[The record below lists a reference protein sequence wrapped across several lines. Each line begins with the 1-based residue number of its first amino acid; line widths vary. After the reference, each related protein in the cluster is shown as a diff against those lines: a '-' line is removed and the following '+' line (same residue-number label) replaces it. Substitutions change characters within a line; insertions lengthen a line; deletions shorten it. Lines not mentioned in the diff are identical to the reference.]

1 MADGE
6 SSSNTG
12 VVAILV
18 IFLIV
23 VVAAFF
29 AWRGGMFGGK
39 TTKVDID
46 VNTPSAPATK

>member
-1 MADGE
+1 MGDE

-23 VVAAFF
+23 VLAAVF
-29 AWRGGMFGGK
+29 AWRGGLFGGK
-39 TTKVDID
+39 STKVDIN
-46 VNTPSAPATK
+46 VAAPATK